1 MKDWIVSTEL
11 NKEGTKNN
19 FEIKKNWT
27 NKEQFPVREKIL
39 YICI

>member
-19 FEIKKNWT
+19 FEIKNWT
-27 NKEQFPVREKIL
+27 IKEQFPVREKIL

>member
-1 MKDWIVSTEL
+1 MKDWIVSIEL

-19 FEIKKNWT
+19 FEIKNWT